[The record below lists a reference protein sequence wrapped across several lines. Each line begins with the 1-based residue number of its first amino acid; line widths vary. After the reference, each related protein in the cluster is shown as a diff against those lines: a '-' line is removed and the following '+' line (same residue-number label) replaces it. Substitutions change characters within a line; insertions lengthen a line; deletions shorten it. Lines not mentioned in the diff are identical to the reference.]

1 MERLG
6 VSKMQY
12 DEFCETSQMFRL
24 LGFETGGRDDRS
36 SECRSRVETHRS
48 YETNE
53 FDCGAK
59 HEVEYNGGYDTQDV
73 E

>member
-1 MERLG
+1 
-6 VSKMQY
+6 
-12 DEFCETSQMFRL
+12 MFRL

-36 SECRSRVETHRS
+36 SECRGRVETHRS

-53 FDCGAK
+53 FDCGEE